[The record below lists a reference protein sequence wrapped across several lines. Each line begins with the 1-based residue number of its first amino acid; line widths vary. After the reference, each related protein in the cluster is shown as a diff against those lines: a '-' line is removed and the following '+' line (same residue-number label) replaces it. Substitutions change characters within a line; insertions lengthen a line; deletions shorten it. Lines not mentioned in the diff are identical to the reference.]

1 VSRFDRDLAD
11 EIQDF
16 LERATAAHIARGLS
30 PEDALRAARLELG
43 GVTQVTE
50 HVRSARW
57 AQHVETFAADLRF
70 AARRLRVAPGFT
82 IITVLTLALGLG
94 ASTAIF
100 SAVYPVLF
108 QPLPYPDPG
117 RIAMVWYR
125 GTDGARAEQTFGTHR
140 ELVERV
146 RGFEMLAA
154 MKPWQPTLIGLAE
167 PERLEGQRVS
177 AGYLDVLGVKP
188 AMGSAFTATD
198 DRAGG
203 ANVVVI
209 SDALWR
215 RRFNSDRAIV
225 GRSITLDDD
234 LFVVAGVMP
243 PSFENVLA
251 PDAEI
256 WAPLQYDMSQG
267 RAWGHHLRIV
277 GRLRPGTRL
286 EDARRELDA
295 VARAP
300 IAEFPRQPWAAA
312 EQGFIAN
319 SLHDEVTRGAKPAL
333 LAILGAVVL
342 VLVIAC
348 VNVTNLLL
356 ARDARRHGE
365 FALRTALGAGQSR
378 LIRQL
383 LSESMVLAVLGGAA
397 GSAIAVAGMRALVA
411 LSPAKVPR
419 LDAIG
424 VNGAVLAFGVV
435 ITTLVGLMCG
445 MIPAIQAARSN
456 PQAALQ
462 AGTRRMAGGSRRTRS
477 VLVVA
482 EVALA
487 LMLLVSSGLLLRSL
501 ERLFAIDVGF
511 DESRLLTLQVQ
522 TAGRRFA
529 TNSTTYQFFAQ
540 TLDAVRQLPG
550 VAGAA
555 LTSQLP
561 LGGDRDLYGVRFEPA
576 PADDPGELGGTF
588 RYAVSPGFFETMG
601 LPVQRGR
608 ALDARDR
615 AGAPLAAVI
624 SASLAQRRLAGRDPL
639 GRRLII
645 GSGEPY
651 TVVGVV
657 GDVKQQSLASNDADA
672 VYVTATQWR
681 FADNAMTLVVRA
693 RDDATALA
701 PAVRQAIW
709 AVDKDQ
715 PIVRVAT
722 MDALIAASAAE
733 RRFALRVFQAFALA
747 ALVLAATGLYG
758 VLSGSVTERT
768 REIGV
773 RAALGA
779 SRGSL
784 LGLVVRQ
791 GMTLTGLGVAIGV
804 GGAVAATQAIASLLF
819 GVSPLDPLTYLGVIT
834 LLAVVALLASAV
846 PAWRAMRVDPAT
858 ALRAE

>member
-1 VSRFDRDLAD
+1 
-11 EIQDF
+11 
-16 LERATAAHIARGLS
+16 
-30 PEDALRAARLELG
+30 
-43 GVTQVTE
+43 
-50 HVRSARW
+50 
-57 AQHVETFAADLRF
+57 
-70 AARRLRVAPGFT
+70 
-82 IITVLTLALGLG
+82 
-94 ASTAIF
+94 
-100 SAVYPVLF
+100 
-108 QPLPYPDPG
+108 
-117 RIAMVWYR
+117 
-125 GTDGARAEQTFGTHR
+125 
-140 ELVERV
+140 
-146 RGFEMLAA
+146 
-154 MKPWQPTLIGLAE
+154 
-167 PERLEGQRVS
+167 
-177 AGYLDVLGVKP
+177 
-188 AMGSAFTATD
+188 
-198 DRAGG
+198 
-203 ANVVVI
+203 
-209 SDALWR
+209 
-215 RRFNSDRAIV
+215 
-225 GRSITLDDD
+225 
-234 LFVVAGVMP
+234 
-243 PSFENVLA
+243 
-251 PDAEI
+251 
-256 WAPLQYDMSQG
+256 
-267 RAWGHHLRIV
+267 
-277 GRLRPGTRL
+277 
-286 EDARRELDA
+286 
-295 VARAP
+295 
-300 IAEFPRQPWAAA
+300 
-312 EQGFIAN
+312 
-319 SLHDEVTRGAKPAL
+319 
-333 LAILGAVVL
+333 
-342 VLVIAC
+342 
-348 VNVTNLLL
+348 
-356 ARDARRHGE
+356 
-365 FALRTALGAGQSR
+365 
-378 LIRQL
+378 
-383 LSESMVLAVLGGAA
+383 
-397 GSAIAVAGMRALVA
+397 
-411 LSPAKVPR
+411 
-419 LDAIG
+419 
-424 VNGAVLAFGVV
+424 
-435 ITTLVGLMCG
+435 
-445 MIPAIQAARSN
+445 
-456 PQAALQ
+456 
-462 AGTRRMAGGSRRTRS
+462 
-477 VLVVA
+477 
-482 EVALA
+482 
-487 LMLLVSSGLLLRSL
+487 LLRSL